1 MYKVTMSGDWVDEQS
16 VKTEISLCSNEGGQP
31 SAWVW
36 GDLGDGFYMAGFDLY
51 DLSDE
56 DCVASAIRSASSFNV
71 KELTC
76 NDYIGEDSDLAMELT
91 TQSSS

>member
-16 VKTEISLCSNEGGQP
+16 VKTEVSTCSNEGGQP

-36 GDLGDGFYMAGFDLY
+36 EDQGDGFYMAGFDLY

-56 DCVASAIRSASSFNV
+56 DCVANAIRSASAFNV
-71 KELTC
+71 EDVTC
-76 NDYIGEDSDLAMELT
+76 NEYIGEDQELMAELT
-91 TQSSS
+91 EQSS